1 VQSRRARAAEL
12 GTSPGGSP
20 SGGGPGFWP
29 ALAIIAVIVATAGWT
44 TVGVLVLNDKP
55 GPAASADASSG
66 DVIDEESLP
75 PDEAVPESHTF
86 PDLEALL
93 PADVGGTPLAV
104 QSFTGADVLT
114 DDSWGASITAFL
126 TTVGKTPAD
135 LQVARAEDPEGL
147 IDLDSIWAFR
157 LADVPPE
164 KLRDAIVDGWRVD
177 FPDLVTS
184 NATLVDKAVT
194 KGSFGEDAIGSI
206 WYINDGVVFDIE
218 SYDEALSTNIL
229 AALPPASAPA
239 ASAPAASAPAA
250 STPASESEAPSAS
263 SPR

>member
-1 VQSRRARAAEL
+1 MQSRRARAAES
-12 GTSPGGSP
+12 GSSPTSS

-44 TVGVLVLNDKP
+44 TVGVLVLNDT
-55 GPAASADASSG
+55 PAAAPTADDGSG
-66 DVIDEESLP
+66 DVIDEESTP
-75 PDEAVPESHTF
+75 PDEEVPESHTF

-93 PADVGGTPLAV
+93 PADVNGTPLTV

-114 DDSWGASITAFL
+114 DDSWGQSIAAWL

-147 IDLDSIWAFR
+147 IDLDSIWVFR

-164 KLRDAIVDGWRVD
+164 KMRDAIVDGWRVD
-177 FPDLVTS
+177 FPDLVS
-184 NATLVDKAVT
+184 SEATVVGKDVT

-206 WYINDGVVFDIE
+206 WYINDGVVYDIE
-218 SYDEALSTNIL
+218 SYDEALSTTIL
-229 AALPPASAPA
+229 AALPPATAPPASAPA
-239 ASAPAASAPAA
+239 ASAPAV
-250 STPASESEAPSAS
+250 ESEAPSAS
-263 SPR
+263 SPG